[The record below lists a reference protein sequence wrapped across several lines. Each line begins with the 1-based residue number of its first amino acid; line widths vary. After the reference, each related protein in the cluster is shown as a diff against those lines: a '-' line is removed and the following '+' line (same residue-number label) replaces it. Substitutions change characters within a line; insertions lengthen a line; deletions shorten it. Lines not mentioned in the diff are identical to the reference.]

1 MPVEPLAAEGVA
13 ADHPRPSGWP
23 LPPGATV
30 LSLAALSLA
39 AWAWVRVVQ
48 APFTTLVRNR
58 LADDA
63 FYYFDLARHFP
74 RPEATPGIV
83 TTGFHPLY
91 WVLTAPF
98 FKVFGATAAVRA
110 SMLLLLVAH
119 AATGLVIYLLAR
131 RRFPELVAG
140 AAAAGWL
147 LSVHVRGLVTLGL
160 ETPLAVL
167 AVALVALVCDRRAGG
182 PRRWLL
188 TGVLAGVAFL
198 ARTDSIVLTAPV
210 VAWSFLRDGRHI
222 RDAVAAAAVAAVV
235 ASPWLAFLFL
245 HSAVGAQDSVVSHR
259 LASGQSGIP
268 VAFVAPVFRYLG
280 RNLALA
286 FLPSDVGE
294 RWPLVLTAVGLGAA
308 LAAVR
313 HREARRWLLDR
324 AGLAA
329 GAVLLFLLYA
339 LVLRFVDIWYTLY
352 GLFVAWVV
360 TVPPLFGLVAAA
372 LRRLR
377 TPGAVLATVLG
388 LSVAGWW
395 LRADD
400 GAFAQVQL
408 DLYRAARVA
417 TAGLPATTKLGS
429 FNSGLLQF
437 EMRQK
442 VVNLDGVVN
451 PGANRALR
459 DGTMCQYLR
468 GEGIRFLIDTEN
480 GLDRLGAVAPRVRV
494 QPSAALHDGKGAIPN
509 VRFVA
514 LDTSA
519 C

>member
-1 MPVEPLAAEGVA
+1 VA
-13 ADHPRPSGWP
+13 ASDEQGHRAAGGHPSGRR
-23 LPPGATV
+23 LQAGAV
-30 LSLAALSLA
+30 LLLLEGLGLAT
-39 AWAWVRVVQ
+39 WVWVHVVQ
-48 APFTTLVRNR
+48 PPFTTLVRNR

-98 FKVFGATAAVRA
+98 FKLFGATAAVRA
-110 SMLLLLVAH
+110 SMLLLFAAH

-131 RRFPELVAG
+131 RRFPEVVAG
-140 AAAAGWL
+140 AAAGGWL
-147 LSVHVRGLVTLGL
+147 LSVHVRGLVSLGL

-167 AVALVALVCDRRAGG
+167 AVALVALVVDRPADA

-188 TGVLAGVAFL
+188 TGVLVGVAFL

-210 VAWSFLRDGRHI
+210 VAWSFLRGRHV
-222 RDAVAAAAVAAVV
+222 RDTVATAAVAAVV
-235 ASPWLAFLFL
+235 ASPWLVFLFL

-259 LASGQSGIP
+259 LASGRSGIP
-268 VAFVAPVFRYLG
+268 VAFIGPVFRYLG

-286 FLPSDVGE
+286 FLPSDVGG
-294 RWPLVLTAVGLGAA
+294 RWPLIVVAVGLGVA
-308 LAAVR
+308 LAVVR
-313 HREARRWLLDR
+313 LGEVRRWLVDR

-352 GLFVAWVV
+352 GLFVAWVLA
-360 TVPPLFGLVAAA
+360 VPPLLALVVQAV
-372 LRRLR
+372 RRLR
-377 TPGAVLATVLG
+377 APGALLAAVLALTVT
-388 LSVAGWW
+388 VWW
-395 LRADD
+395 LWADD

-417 TAGLPATTKLGS
+417 TVRLPSTTKLGS

-437 EMRQK
+437 EMRQA

-451 PGANRALR
+451 PGADRALR
-459 DGTMCQYLR
+459 DGTMCQYLHQ
-468 GEGIRFLIDTEN
+468 EGIRFLIDTEN
-480 GLDRLGAVAPRVRV
+480 GFDRLGAVAPRVRV
-494 QPSAALHDGKGAIPN
+494 GPSVILRDGKGAIPN

-514 LDTSA
+514 LDTTA